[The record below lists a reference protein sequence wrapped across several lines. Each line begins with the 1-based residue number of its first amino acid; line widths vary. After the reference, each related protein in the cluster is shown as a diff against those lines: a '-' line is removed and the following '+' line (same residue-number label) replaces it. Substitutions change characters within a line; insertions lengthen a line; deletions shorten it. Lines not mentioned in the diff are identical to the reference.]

1 MKGTWEQLV
10 YFLWSGGYTHISLEA
25 MFGIEEAQ
33 LVECT
38 YVNQSLD
45 KWKCVTG
52 RTIDPSND
60 WLQTTSPFTTHF

>member
-1 MKGTWEQLV
+1 MEGIWEQSV

-33 LVECT
+33 LVECS
-38 YVNQSLD
+38 YVNQR
-45 KWKCVTG
+45 VTG

-60 WLQTTSPFTTHF
+60 WLQTTSPLTHF